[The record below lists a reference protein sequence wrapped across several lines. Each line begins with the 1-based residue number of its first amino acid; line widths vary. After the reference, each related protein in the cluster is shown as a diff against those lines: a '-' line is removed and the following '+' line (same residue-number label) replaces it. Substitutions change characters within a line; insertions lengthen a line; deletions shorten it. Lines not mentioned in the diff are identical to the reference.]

1 MVSRALGWVTGRSLA
16 RVAAIAL
23 VATTAFAAARSAMLP
38 GLAFWDTAELQA
50 VGPLMGT
57 GHPAGFPTWVLLG
70 WLASVVLQ
78 PFGDPAFRM
87 NLLSGLCLAV
97 AAGVTVDLVRAL
109 TRSTLLGVAAGLGL
123 ALTPIAWSIGT
134 HAETHALH
142 LALVAILLR
151 LLVAWEHR
159 ASGSP
164 RVAASPGSLG
174 SHGSPELAAPPGSPS
189 DRYLVAAAIVFG
201 LSVGNHL
208 LTLLLVLPV
217 FLFVR
222 AVVPDIRAKRRLVRL
237 VVVACAATVVL
248 VYLELPLRAGP
259 FRASLV
265 YGRPETWEGFWY
277 IVLGEQFRGS
287 VVAPLADL
295 PGKVG
300 VLIDRTVAQFGPLA
314 VLLPVAFAAVVRRRP
329 AYARLTGSAVL
340 ITWFFAASYENADI
354 GRYYLGPALMAW
366 TWLAILAG
374 TVAEW
379 VGRLFDD
386 MTGRAE
392 RSGPNP
398 GVSTP
403 STLVAAGLAVAI
415 VAPSLI
421 AIPGR
426 YAGIDMRHDDT
437 AARWVDRALAVMEPG
452 AVVVSWWS
460 YSTPLWY
467 AQRVEGR
474 RPDLVIVDDRTRLDQ
489 GLGDFIDV
497 IDAHLGREPVYVI
510 RDDPTEIELLADRYE
525 LAPIDGTDA
534 RSLARVVR
542 LRDAS

>member
-1 MVSRALGWVTGRSLA
+1 MTGGLPV

-23 VATTAFAAARSAMLP
+23 AAGVAFVAAWSAMLP
-38 GLAFWDTAELQA
+38 GLAFWDTAELQT

-57 GHPAGFPTWVLLG
+57 GHPGGFPTWVLLG
-70 WLASVVLQ
+70 WLASVVFQ
-78 PFGDPAFRM
+78 PFGEPAFRM
-87 NLLSGLCLAV
+87 NLLSGVCLAV
-97 AAGVTVDLVRAL
+97 AAGVTVDIVRAL
-109 TRSTLLGVAAGLGL
+109 TRSTVLGIAAGIGL

-151 LLVAWEHR
+151 LLVAWEDR
-159 ASGSP
+159 ASGWP
-164 RVAASPGSLG
+164 RSPGL
-174 SHGSPELAAPPGSPS
+174 PGLPR

-201 LSVGNHL
+201 LSVGNHP

-217 FLFVR
+217 VLFVR
-222 AVVPDIRAKRRLVRL
+222 SFVPDIRDDKRLVRL
-237 VVVACAATVVL
+237 AIGACVATVVL

-259 FRASLV
+259 FRAALV
-265 YGRPETWEGFWY
+265 YGRPETWDGFWY

-300 VLIDRTVAQFGPLA
+300 VLIDRTVAQFGALA
-314 VLLPVAFAAVVRRRP
+314 ILLPVAFVVVVRRR
-329 AYARLTGSAVL
+329 ASYALLTGSAVF

-374 TVAEW
+374 AVAEW
-379 VGRLFDD
+379 VGRAIDSLA
-386 MTGRAE
+386 GRAV
-392 RSGPNP
+392 RA
-398 GVSTP
+398 P
-403 STLVAAGLAVAI
+403 SSLVAAVLALAILAPGLSVLPERFASV
-415 VAPSLI
+415 
-421 AIPGR
+421 
-426 YAGIDMRHDDT
+426 DMRHDDV
-437 AARWVDRALAVMEPG
+437 AARWVDDALAEMEPG

-474 RPDLVIVDDRTRLDQ
+474 RPDLVIIDDRTRLDQ

-497 IDAHLGREPVYVI
+497 IDAHLGSEPVYVI
-510 RDDPTEIELLADRYE
+510 RDDPREIELLADRYE
-525 LAPIDGTDA
+525 LEPMDGGDA
-534 RSLARVVR
+534 RSLARVIR
-542 LRDAS
+542 LRNAAS